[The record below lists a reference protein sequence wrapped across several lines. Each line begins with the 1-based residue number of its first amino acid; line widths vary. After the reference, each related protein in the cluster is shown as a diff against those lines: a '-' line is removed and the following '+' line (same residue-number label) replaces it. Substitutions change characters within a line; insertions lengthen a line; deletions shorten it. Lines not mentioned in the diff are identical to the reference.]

1 MTLKEQVNELSC
13 RVEEFVRCVDSLPG
27 DSFLEKMDDWSP
39 RDILAHL
46 IGWNRYTIEGS
57 GQIRNGHIP
66 FYLVDP
72 GDDFSKVNAVLVRQ
86 YSSRDKR
93 ELLDELETSC
103 QELKLF
109 LLSLDP
115 ADWERDYGVRHQG
128 FPVTIQNNVEGLI
141 DDYLHHREQIEAWSK
156 GLDGT

>member
-1 MTLKEQVNELSC
+1 MTLKEQVNKLSR
-13 RVEEFVRCVDSLPG
+13 RVEEFARCVDSLPG
-27 DSFLEKMDDWSP
+27 DSFLEKIDDWSP

-57 GQIRNGHIP
+57 MHIRHGQTP
-66 FYLVDP
+66 FYLIDP

-86 YSSRDKR
+86 YSSPDKR
-93 ELLDELETSC
+93 ELLDELEASC

-115 ADWERDYGVRHQG
+115 ADWESDYGVRHQG

-141 DDYLHHREQIEAWSK
+141 DDYLHHREQIEEWAK
-156 GLDGT
+156 DLDSA